1 MRKQVRGKVTGDRN
15 DKTIRVVVDRR
26 FQHPMYGKIVR
37 GRTVCHTHDERN
49 TAKLGDIVD
58 IVESRPRSASKRW
71 ELVRIVTEANP
82 IQVAAV
88 AESGE
93 SATDEAE
100 AGSAWREEEHVEEV
114 SQPRNSSPDSE

>member
-26 FQHPMYGKIVR
+26 FKHPMYGKIVR
-37 GRTVCHTHDERN
+37 GRTVCHTHDEQN
-49 TAKLGDIVD
+49 AAKLGDIVD
-58 IVESRPRSASKRW
+58 IVESRPRSATKRW
-71 ELVRIVTEANP
+71 ELVRVVTVANP

-93 SATDEAE
+93 RATDEAG
-100 AGSAWREEEHVEEV
+100 AVSAWREDEHVEEV
-114 SQPRNSSPDSE
+114 TEQQSPSSETP